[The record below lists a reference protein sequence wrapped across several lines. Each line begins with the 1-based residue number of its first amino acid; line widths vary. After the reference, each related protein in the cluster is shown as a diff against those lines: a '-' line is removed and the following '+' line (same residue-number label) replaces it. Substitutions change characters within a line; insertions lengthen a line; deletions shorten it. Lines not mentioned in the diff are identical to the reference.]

1 MVEFVGRVAMV
12 TPNRE
17 EAEALVGFPLNDM
30 KGIAEAGV
38 ELMRRGV
45 KWVIITLGPEGVYV
59 ASEDRSQFL
68 ASIATIVNDS
78 VGAGD
83 ALVAGVIYGLV
94 TGTPFFDSVKMG
106 VAAATMTLMTPD
118 AVNRGL
124 SRKALDEVM
133 ERIPA
138 D

>member
-1 MVEFVGRVAMV
+1 
-12 TPNRE
+12 
-17 EAEALVGFPLNDM
+17 
-30 KGIAEAGV
+30 
-38 ELMRRGV
+38 
-45 KWVIITLGPEGVYV
+45 
-59 ASEDRSQFL
+59 
-68 ASIATIVNDS
+68 
-78 VGAGD
+78 
-83 ALVAGVIYGLV
+83 
-94 TGTPFFDSVKMG
+94 MG